1 MTGLR
6 YALMGDMRRLPALPS
21 TATLPARP
29 PGLAAGYALA
39 PITALVS
46 WLRRARMFHP
56 DGAVYRAT
64 VTVAESAPPDLQI
77 VGRRLAGVALVR
89 LSGAWWRAPREWPD
103 VLGMAVRWGP
113 PDPQDLLLATIR
125 FPWTTPFAPLATDVR
140 SFLWN
145 HYHAVSPFVVPP
157 VGRVKLRMKS
167 PRIRNG
173 RGGPRIAHLARELE
187 AGRATWT
194 MEARRLAPP
203 FFLRRWEPVAR
214 LTLQRRETIDQAA
227 LRFSPF
233 FTARGLRPFGFV
245 HGLRAATYAA
255 SQRARPAASA
265 DSA

>member
-1 MTGLR
+1 
-6 YALMGDMRRLPALPS
+6 MRKTPALTS
-21 TATLPARP
+21 TATRPASWS
-29 PGLAAGYALA
+29 GLVAGVVLA

-64 VTVAESAPPDLQI
+64 VEVAESAPRDLRM
-77 VGRRLAGVALVR
+77 VGHRLAGQVLVR

-103 VLGMAVRWGP
+103 VLGMAVRWAP
-113 PDPQDLLLATIR
+113 PDTQDLLLATIR
-125 FPWTTPFAPLATDVR
+125 FPLTTPLAPLATNVR

-145 HYHAVSPFVVPP
+145 HYHAVSPFLVAP
-157 VGRVKLRMKS
+157 VGRVKLRMRS

-173 RGGPRIAHLARELE
+173 RGVSRMAHLAREVD

-194 MEARRLAPP
+194 LEARRLGPP
-203 FFLRRWEPVAR
+203 FYLRRWEPVAR
-214 LTLQRRETIDQAA
+214 LTLQRRVTIDEAA

-233 FTARGLRPFGFV
+233 ITGRGLRPIGFV

-255 SQRARPAASA
+255 SQRARPAKSVT
-265 DSA
+265 